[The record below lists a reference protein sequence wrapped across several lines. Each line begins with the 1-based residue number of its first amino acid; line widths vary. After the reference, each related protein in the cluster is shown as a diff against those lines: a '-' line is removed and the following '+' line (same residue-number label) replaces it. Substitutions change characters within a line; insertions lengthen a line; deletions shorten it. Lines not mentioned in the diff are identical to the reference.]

1 MVMEGFTQR
10 IAQIKAHQ
18 RRPLVGLALGSGAAR
33 GLAHIGLLEVFTQE
47 GIPIDAVSGTSIG
60 ALLGGLFLAGWTPE
74 FLDKF
79 AKSIRKKHIIS
90 TLDFVLPPKRGLID
104 GYHIEA
110 MLKRMLKIK
119 TFEELPKP
127 LATIAS
133 DIVTGQRVVHDSGDL
148 VKGIRASI
156 SVPGVFVP
164 IEDQDK
170 ILVDGGVVDPV
181 PVDIL
186 YESGVDIVIGVNV
199 MRRPSPG
206 WVPEGIIDILLNMTD
221 IMGFKIFETQP
232 LNNTIIIEP
241 LKEHHFGGMEF
252 EKAAELIELG
262 KEAAIKALPE
272 IKARLTAEGVFDA

>member
-1 MVMEGFTQR
+1 MEVFTQR
-10 IAQIKAHQ
+10 IAQLKATQ
-18 RRPLVGLALGSGAAR
+18 KRPLVGLALGSGAAR
-33 GLAHIGLLEVFTQE
+33 GLAHIGLLEVFNKE
-47 GIPIDAVSGTSIG
+47 GILIDAVTGTSMG
-60 ALLGGLFLAGWTPE
+60 ALLGGLYLAGWSPE

-110 MLKRMLKIK
+110 MLNRMLKIK
-119 TFEELPKP
+119 TIEKLPKP
-127 LATIAS
+127 FATISA

-164 IEDQDK
+164 IKDQDK
-170 ILVDGGVVDPV
+170 MLVDGGIVDPV

-186 YESGVDIVIGVNV
+186 CQSGVDIVIGVNV
-199 MRRPSPG
+199 MRRPLPG
-206 WVPEGIIDILLNMTD
+206 AVPEGIIDILLNMTD
-221 IMGFKIFETQP
+221 IMGFKIFETQQ
-232 LNNTIIIEP
+232 LDRVIIIEP

-252 EKAAELIELG
+252 DKAAELIELG
-262 KEAAIKALPE
+262 KEAATKALPG
-272 IKARLTAEGVFDA
+272 IKARLKAEGVLNA

>member
-1 MVMEGFTQR
+1 MEVFTQR
-10 IAQIKAHQ
+10 IAKIKAAQ
-18 RRPLVGLALGSGAAR
+18 KRPLVGLALGSGAAR

-60 ALLGGLFLAGWTPE
+60 ALLGGLFLAGWSAE

-110 MLKRMLKIK
+110 MLKRMLRIK

-127 LATIAS
+127 LATISA

-164 IEDQDK
+164 IQDQDK
-170 ILVDGGVVDPV
+170 MLVDGGVVDPV

-206 WVPEGIIDILLNMTD
+206 WVPDGIIDILLNMTD

-232 LNNTIIIEP
+232 LKGTIIIEP

-262 KEAAIKALPE
+262 KEAATKALPE